1 MADCALDHE
10 HGAKCYAEGMAVA
23 PMMGATSWDEV
34 DAQQAVMEQTEHVQ
48 EVTAQYNAMV
58 NTIAYSDMD
67 PSEKVRL
74 LTDAATGYGD
84 RIQQAADEEAKAY
97 RPGPLARF
105 LGYKAKSSEG
115 LGPDA
120 YAIVPDPDVPT
131 GWKLRIDDA
140 SHISGAIQA
149 LSPAGF
155 RGQRV
160 QLEAGERTKALGRI
174 RAAINKLPEGDRGN
188 LPDRLAALKALDTV
202 SEQRSVVLL
211 RAKDGTPERFALW
224 AGNIFEDRSGEIFP
238 AEAVEA
244 AVERFNARA
253 GAKGHVN
260 VWHVGHPKFGWAE
273 GQRGISDWGEIEHA
287 AYIDGFVFV
296 EGRVT
301 DAKAAAGIP
310 PGWGTSIE
318 YEYLPG
324 ALDGGVYSSFDF
336 DRVSVLPRER
346 ACNPWNPMQTITLGV
361 RGDAMPFVDEEQ
373 RKAVE
378 TLWGPEF
385 VATIEAQAKHQAD
398 VNKAQGLA
406 YKSVDVVVTAPNLKF
421 AIKDDAAVAEVPA
434 VAETSADGEG
444 ATAAPA
450 TDEIPAWAKALSEQN
465 AAILARLDQSDSQ
478 VKALEATV
486 TALPPAAGIFGRS
499 VTTASAATE
508 QAAKDAAAQDAALAQ
523 YQQTGQVIM
532 PDEIGE
538 LAEWG
543 AAGKAMMMMGGRM
556 GGLQNGGKPAGA

>member
-23 PMMGATSWDEV
+23 PMIAATSWDEV

-67 PSEKVRL
+67 PSEKVRM
-74 LTDAATGYGD
+74 LTDAAAGYGD
-84 RIQQAADEEAKAY
+84 RLQGAMSHEEMMAEKAY

-160 QLEAGERTKALGRI
+160 QLEAGERTKALSRI

-301 DAKAAAGIP
+301 DAKAAARIP
-310 PGWGTSIE
+310 PGWGTSFE
-318 YEYLPG
+318 YEYLSG

-361 RGDAMPFVDEEQ
+361 RGEATMPFVDEEQ

-421 AIKDDAAVAEVPA
+421 AIKDDEAAAVAE
-434 VAETSADGEG
+434 
-444 ATAAPA
+444 ATAEESPPAA
-450 TDEIPAWAKALSEQN
+450 TDEVPAWAKQILDQQAVM
-465 AAILARLDQSDSQ
+465 LARMDQGDAQ

-532 PDEIGE
+532 PEEIGE